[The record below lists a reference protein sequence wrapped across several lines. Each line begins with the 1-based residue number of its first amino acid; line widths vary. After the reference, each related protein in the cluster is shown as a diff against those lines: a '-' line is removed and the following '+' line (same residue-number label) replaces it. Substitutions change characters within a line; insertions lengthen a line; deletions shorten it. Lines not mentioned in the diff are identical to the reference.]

1 VQESVR
7 EVEGRELY
15 AMARCHR
22 LRRDVAATIPILFP
36 PRHHAIMRALRRRT
50 LGLIRGADINE
61 SL

>member
-1 VQESVR
+1 VR

-15 AMARCHR
+15 AMARRNR
-22 LRRDVAATIPILFP
+22 LRRDVAATITILFP
-36 PRHHAIMRALRRRT
+36 PRHHAIMRALQRRT